1 MATRKL
7 KSNREKAEA
16 LDAKIYGKERQY
28 DREMTKMEL
37 VDALT
42 FYNSFSR
49 KDLEKHV
56 MTFMRKSGYSKDNI
70 SQFNACEDWRLP
82 MTSAKLAAVINK
94 SGEVALPKTAII
106 NLKAD
111 IDRCIEQGKLNLIE
125 TQKEEAKPLVPK
137 VDINAKKALVIIND
151 IDFCIDERN
160 WEFDVYECMQ
170 QNQATPAVAKHIED
184 TYSGVLGE
192 LLLAYEK
199 ADEQLIEGYS
209 NFKRPELKKFIGFVE
224 NILTSTK
231 KYTQNVKAMKV
242 RKPRKAKVKSAAQ
255 LTTKVKFCKSFP
267 ELKLVSI
274 DPTSIVGAHSV
285 WIYNTKYRKLGV
297 YIAGP
302 NQTLSV
308 KGTTIINYNEELSLN
323 KTLRKPEIQL
333 NEFTNANKVT
343 LRKFLENIN
352 GKAATL
358 NGRLN
363 EDTVILKAF
372 T

>member
-16 LDAKIYGKERQY
+16 IDAKIYGKERQY

-37 VDALT
+37 INALT

-56 MTFMRKSGYSKDNI
+56 IAFMKKSGYSKTQI
-70 SQFNACEDWRLP
+70 SQFAACEDWRLP
-82 MTSAKLAAVINK
+82 MTSAKLAAIISK
-94 SGEVALPKTAII
+94 SGEIALSSSAIN
-106 NLKAD
+106 NLKTD
-111 IDRCIEQGKLNLIE
+111 IDRCIMRGQEVLLADQ
-125 TQKEEAKPLVPK
+125 EEVAPAVPK
-137 VDINAKKALVIIND
+137 LDLNIKKAWLIIND
-151 IDFCIDERN
+151 IDNSIDDRN
-160 WEFDVYECMQ
+160 WKFDTYACMQ
-170 QNQATPAVAKHIED
+170 QHQATPTAAKYVED
-184 TYSGVLGE
+184 TYSRALSE

-199 ADEQLIEGYS
+199 LDDQLVEGYS
-209 NFKRPELKKFIGFVE
+209 NFKRMDLKNFIGFIE
-224 NILTSTK
+224 NVLTSTK

-242 RKPRKAKVKSAAQ
+242 RKPRKAKVKSASQ

-267 ELKLVSI
+267 ELKLVSV
-274 DPTSIVGAHSV
+274 DPTSIVGAQSV
-285 WIYNTKYRKLGV
+285 WIYNTKYRKIGV
-297 YIAGP
+297 YIAAP
-302 NQTLSV
+302 NQSLSV
-308 KGTTIINYNEELSLN
+308 KGTTIINFNEELSQH
-323 KTLRKPEIQL
+323 KTLRKPETQL

-343 LRKFLENIN
+343 LRKYLENIN

>member
-1 MATRKL
+1 MATRQP
-7 KSNREKAEA
+7 KSNREKAAA

-28 DREMTKMEL
+28 DRLMTKMEL

-56 MTFMRKSGYSKDNI
+56 TTFMKKVGYSKTQI
-70 SQFNACEDWRLP
+70 SDFNACEDWKFP
-82 MTSAKLAAVINK
+82 ITSAKLAAVYNK
-94 SGEVALPKTAII
+94 SGEIALQSSAIN
-106 NLKAD
+106 NLKND
-111 IDRCIEQGKLNLIE
+111 IDRCIEQGRLNIIALS
-125 TQKEEAKPLVPK
+125 KEEEKPAVRKFDPTT
-137 VDINAKKALVIIND
+137 KKAIEIIND
-151 IDFCIDERN
+151 IDMSIDERDWN
-160 WEFDVYECMQ
+160 FDVYACMQ
-170 QNQATPAVAKHIED
+170 QNQATPGVAKYIEGAY
-184 TYSGVLGE
+184 TKTLEE
-192 LLLAYEK
+192 LMLAYEK
-199 ADEQLIEGYS
+199 VDEQLVEGYS
-209 NFKRPELKKFIGFVE
+209 NFKKPELKKFIGFVE
-224 NILTSTK
+224 NILTSAK

-242 RKPRKAKVKSAAQ
+242 RKPRKLKVKSAAQ

-267 ELKLVSI
+267 ELKLVSV
-274 DPTSIVGAHSV
+274 DPTSIVGAQSV

-297 YIAGP
+297 YIAAP
-302 NQTLSV
+302 NQTLSI
-308 KGTTIINYNEELSLN
+308 KGTTIINYNEELSLH

>member
-16 LDAKIYGKERQY
+16 IDAKIYGKELQY

-37 VDALT
+37 INALT

-56 MTFMRKSGYSKDNI
+56 IAFMKKSGYSKTQV
-70 SQFNACEDWRLP
+70 SEFAACEDWRLP
-82 MTSAKLAAVINK
+82 MTSAKLAAVISK
-94 SGEVALPKTAII
+94 SGEIALPSSAIN
-106 NLKAD
+106 NLKD
-111 IDRCIEQGKLNLIE
+111 DLNRCIARGKEVLLAEQEDDAPAI
-125 TQKEEAKPLVPK
+125 PK
-137 VDINAKKALVIIND
+137 VDTNAKKALVIIND

-160 WEFDVYECMQ
+160 WEFDVYACMQ
-170 QNQATPAVAKHIED
+170 QNQATPAVAKYIED
-184 TYSGVLGE
+184 TYSPFLEE
-192 LLLAYEK
+192 LMLAYEK
-199 ADEQLIEGYS
+199 ADDQLVEGYS
-209 NFKRPELKKFIGFVE
+209 NFKRPELKKFIGFIE
-224 NILTSTK
+224 NILTSAK

-242 RKPRKAKVKSAAQ
+242 RKPRKAKVKSASQ

-267 ELKLVSI
+267 ELKLVST
-274 DPTSIVGAHSV
+274 DPTSIVGAQSV

-297 YIAGP
+297 YIAAP

-308 KGTTIINYNEELSLN
+308 KGTTIINFNEELSLH
-323 KTLRKPEIQL
+323 KTLRKPETQL

>member
-1 MATRKL
+1 MATRKPR
-7 KSNREKAEA
+7 SNREKAEA
-16 LDAKIYGKERQY
+16 IDAKIYGKERQY

-37 VDALT
+37 ISALS

-56 MTFMRKSGYSKDNI
+56 LAFMKKAGYSKTQV
-70 SQFNACEDWRLP
+70 SEFNACEDWKFPL
-82 MTSAKLAAVINK
+82 TSAKLAAVISK
-94 SGEVALPKTAII
+94 SGEVALTKNALEGLKRDIDTCITQGKI
-106 NLKAD
+106 NLMTIA
-111 IDRCIEQGKLNLIE
+111 
-125 TQKEEAKPLVPK
+125 KEEAAPIVPK
-137 VDINAKKALVIIND
+137 IDANMKKATSIIAE
-151 IDFCIDERN
+151 IDFQIDERN
-160 WEFDVYECMQ
+160 WDFDVYACMQ
-170 QNQATPAVAKHIED
+170 ENLATPVVAKYIED
-184 TYSGVLGE
+184 RYSNLVEE
-192 LLLAYEK
+192 LMLAYEK
-199 ADEQLIEGYS
+199 ADEQLVEGYS
-209 NFKRPELKKFIGFVE
+209 NFKRPDLKKFMMFVE
-224 NILTSTK
+224 NIMASAK
-231 KYTQNVKAMKV
+231 KYTLNVKAMKV
-242 RKPRKAKVKSAAQ
+242 RKPRKLKVKSAAQ

-274 DPTSIVGAHSV
+274 DPTSIVGAQSV

-297 YIAGP
+297 YIAAP

-308 KGTTIINYNEELSLN
+308 KGTTIINYNEELSLQ

-333 NEFTNANKVT
+333 NEFTVANKVT